1 MRAAAAATA
10 LALLALVAGACA
22 ARKTYAG
29 YRLLQTQP
37 LDDERGLALA
47 ALSDQLDFW
56 SPPRRGEGATIFVSP
71 EDLPSVEAM
80 LKKLDVGYEVAV
92 ADMQRV
98 LAASEPNPAPR
109 AGGRAISFTRFNNV
123 TEIHAYLEDL
133 AAQYP
138 DLVTLLS
145 AGSSQEGRD
154 LKLVK
159 ISNSNGRSGKRAIFI
174 DAGIHAREWI
184 APPVA
189 LYTIS
194 QLVENYE
201 ANRELVD
208 ALDWYVLP
216 VLNPDGY
223 DRLPSIKYT
232 DSAIDST
239 VNKIIS
245 HSMLIDFCLELQER
259 FWRKT
264 RSNNGNPACLGVD
277 ANRNFEDN
285 WMLVGSSSNLCSE
298 TYAGPSPA
306 SEPETQALQSF
317 LRNIGSQLDLYLTFH
332 SYGQYILHPWGYTVT
347 PAEDAEQ
354 LTALARIAAD
364 AIESVRGTRYTV
376 GGSAEVIYLTSG
388 SSEDWAKSGAGVKYS
403 YTVELP
409 RGGSGFDPPASAI
422 LPVVTETFEGVR
434 AFARFF
440 AQRQSQP

>member
-1 MRAAAAATA
+1 MRVAAAA
-10 LALLALVAGACA
+10 LALLALLA
-22 ARKTYAG
+22 AAHANQKTYAG

-37 LDDERGLALA
+37 LDDERGFALA

-71 EDLPSVEAM
+71 QELPSVEAM
-80 LKKLDVGYEVAV
+80 LKRLDIGYEVAV

-109 AGGRAISFTRFNNV
+109 TGGRAISFTRYNNI
-123 TEIHAYLEDL
+123 TEIHAYLDDL

-138 DLVTLLS
+138 NLVTVLS
-145 AGSSQEGRD
+145 AGKSLEGRD
-154 LKLVK
+154 LKLIK
-159 ISNSNGRSGKRAIFI
+159 ISNSDGRTKKGAIFI
-174 DAGIHAREWI
+174 DAAIHAREWI

-201 ANRELVD
+201 ANKDLVD

-216 VLNPDGY
+216 VINPDGY
-223 DRLPSIKYT
+223 EYT
-232 DSAIDST
+232 FT
-239 VNKIIS
+239 N
-245 HSMLIDFCLELQER
+245 ER

-285 WMLVGSSSNLCSE
+285 WLVIGSSTNLCSE
-298 TYAGPSPA
+298 TYAGPSAA
-306 SEPETQALQSF
+306 SEPETQGLEAF
-317 LRNIGSQLDLYLTFH
+317 LKSIGSDVDLYLTFH
-332 SYGQYILHPWGYTVT
+332 SYGQYILHPWGYTLT
-347 PAEDAEQ
+347 PADDAEQ
-354 LTALARIAAD
+354 LTSLGLAAAK
-364 AIESVRGTRYTV
+364 AIEAVRGTKYTV
-376 GGSAEVIYLTSG
+376 GGSADVLYYTSG
-388 SSEDWAKSGAGVKYS
+388 SSQDWAKSGAGIKYS

-409 RGGSGFDPPASAI
+409 RGGTGFDPPASAI

-434 AFARFF
+434 VFARFF
-440 AQRQSQP
+440 AQRSQH

>member
-1 MRAAAAATA
+1 MRAAAATA
-10 LALLALVAGACA
+10 LALLALVAGAFA
-22 ARKTYAG
+22 AQKTYAG

-133 AAQYP
+133 AVQYP

-223 DRLPSIKYT
+223 EYT
-232 DSAIDST
+232 FT
-239 VNKIIS
+239 N
-245 HSMLIDFCLELQER
+245 ER